1 MLRFHLDENVDPAI
15 AVGLRRRGVDATTSW
30 DAQLIGADDKDHL
43 DFALGDNRVV
53 ITHDDDFLRL
63 AAGGEPHAGIAY
75 CRPQTRSIGEIID
88 YLALMDGCLT
98 SEDMA
103 GRIEFI

>member
-1 MLRFHLDENVDPAI
+1 VLRFHLDENVDPAI
-15 AVGLRRRGVDATTSW
+15 ADGLRRRAIDVTTSL
-30 DAQLIGADDKDHL
+30 DAQLIGAGDEDHIH
-43 DFALGDNRVV
+43 FALGDNRVV

-63 AAGGEPHAGIAY
+63 AASGEPHAGIAY
-75 CRPQTRSIGEIID
+75 CRAQTRSIGEIID